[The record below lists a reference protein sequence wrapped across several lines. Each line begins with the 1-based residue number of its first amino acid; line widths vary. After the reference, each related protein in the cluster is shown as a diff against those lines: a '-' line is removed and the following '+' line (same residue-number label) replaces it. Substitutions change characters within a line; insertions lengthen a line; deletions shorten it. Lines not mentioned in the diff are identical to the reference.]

1 MIRPQEEEVIN
12 ATTHFISAIITFL
25 ITFLVIF
32 VKQLTVQ
39 QALPVYI
46 MGLTATWTFWGSYLY
61 HSSYSEPKR
70 GRNRLVDKTAIYL
83 MIAGSGSGMCL
94 AGAPSLLSIVCCLLL
109 FLTSTALIINLCVKK
124 EVSETFSV
132 TSYIL
137 MGWLAVIPA
146 SGIFTPCIFTSGIT
160 FLLVL
165 AGGIAYS
172 IGVVFYVGDSR
183 KWYHTIWHILVM
195 IGFSF
200 HFLAV
205 TFAIDLFQ

>member
-1 MIRPQEEEVIN
+1 MIRAQDEEVIN

-32 VKQLTVQ
+32 AKQLTIQ
-39 QALPVYI
+39 QAFPVLL
-46 MGLTATWTFWGSYLY
+46 MGLTATWTFWGSYMY
-61 HSSYSEPKR
+61 HSSYSQPKR

-94 AGAPSLLSIVCCLLL
+94 TGAPSFLSIICCLLL
-109 FLTSTALIINLCVKK
+109 FLASTGLIINLCIKK
-124 EVSETFSV
+124 EVSETFSI

-146 SGIFTPCIFTSGIT
+146 SGIFTPCFFTTGVA
-160 FLLVL
+160 FFLVL
-165 AGGIAYS
+165 AGGVAYS

-183 KWYHTIWHILVM
+183 RWYHTIWHILVM
-195 IGFSF
+195 IGFTF

-205 TFAIDLFQ
+205 SVAINLF

>member
-1 MIRPQEEEVIN
+1 MIRAQEEEVIN
-12 ATTHFISAIITFL
+12 ATTHFISGVITFL

-32 VKQLTVQ
+32 VKQLTTQ
-39 QALPVYI
+39 QAFPIYI
-46 MGLTATWTFWGSYLY
+46 MGVTATWTFLSSYLY

-70 GRNRLVDKTAIYL
+70 ERNRLVDKASIYL

-109 FLTSTALIINLCVKK
+109 FLMSTSLIINLCVKK

-146 SGIFTPCIFTSGIT
+146 SGIFTPCVFTSG
-160 FLLVL
+160 FALFLVL
-165 AGGIAYS
+165 AGGVAYS
-172 IGVVFYVGDSR
+172 VGVVFYVGDSK
-183 KWYHTIWHILVM
+183 KWYHTIWHLLVM
-195 IGFSF
+195 MGFIF
-200 HFLAV
+200 HFLAMSV
-205 TFAIDLFQ
+205 AIDLF